1 MPHQYR
7 AVCTEIEVGIQV
19 NSGLA
24 QSAVVLGIQLMARAV
39 LIDRQTI
46 GFDIIVKL
54 TVGCHLTIEKIF

>member
-1 MPHQYR
+1 MPHQYG